1 MANIKG
7 IEKEFKNLLLN
18 LSSEEVIEYYKQL
31 NKKLVKCL
39 PDLDSVNYK
48 HEELTSVLAN
58 IEDVTS
64 VFKKEYPLINQTN
77 ISLRYLELLNKY
89 LIEVDKA
96 QYKIELEKIK
106 AVVYRIASN
115 VNYIKY
121 FLDSIY
127 NYYTYRTFVKTGL
140 IEKEL
145 DVPEDISSVLE
156 PYFNNSSSYYG
167 ATAESYVNDFIKLL
181 FENLEKTID
190 FFNNYFYELDL
201 VPNNPVL
208 FSDKLTK
215 AEIEEFKKEFEP
227 IIVEYNEYYNS
238 GLQYIKEFE
247 ELKVNPFKE
256 AVEISVKTLI
266 EIRTV
271 FNEEDYSRLLEE
283 ELASAPNYNFETF
296 ELILPEVDIEKE
308 IIDHVKRSC

>member
-1 MANIKG
+1 MANLYS

-18 LSSEEVIEYYKQL
+18 LSSEEIVEYYKQL

-39 PDLDSVNYK
+39 PDLDSANYK

-96 QYKIELEKIK
+96 QYKIELEKIRNI
-106 AVVYRIASN
+106 VYRIASN
-115 VNYIKY
+115 VHYIKY
-121 FLDSIY
+121 FLNSIY
-127 NYYTYRTFVKTGL
+127 NYYTYRIYIKEGL
-140 IEKEL
+140 LEKEL

-156 PYFNNSSSYYG
+156 PYFNKSNSSYYG

-181 FENLEKTID
+181 FENLEKIID
-190 FFNNYFYELDL
+190 IFNNYFYELDL

-215 AEIEEFKKEFEP
+215 AEIEEFKKEFEL

-247 ELKVNPFKE
+247 ELKLNPFKE

-266 EIRTV
+266 EFSSV
-271 FNEEDYSRLLEE
+271 FNEEDYSRLIEK

-296 ELILPEVDIEKE
+296 ELILPTEKNKPKGS
-308 IIDHVKRSC
+308 VN

>member
-1 MANIKG
+1 MASNINKLNKDFEE
-7 IEKEFKNLLLN
+7 ILLGLTP
-18 LSSEEVIEYYKQL
+18 EEAVEYYKQL
-31 NKKLVKCL
+31 NKKLIKCL
-39 PDLDSVNYK
+39 PNLNSANFK

-58 IEDVTS
+58 IENITS

-77 ISLRYLELLNKY
+77 ISLRYLELFNKY
-89 LIEVDKA
+89 LIEVNKA

-106 AVVYRIASN
+106 NVVYKIGSKLQ
-115 VNYIKY
+115 YIKY

-127 NYYTYRTFVKTGL
+127 NYYTYRTYVKEGL
-140 IEKEL
+140 IENEL

-167 ATAESYVNDFIKLL
+167 ATAESYINDFIKLQ
-181 FENLEKTID
+181 FENLEKIID
-190 FFNNYFYELDL
+190 LFNNYFYELDL
-201 VPNNPVL
+201 VPDNPVL

-215 AEIEEFKKEFEP
+215 AEIEEFKKEFEL
-227 IIVEYNEYYNS
+227 IIVEYNEVYNS

-266 EIRTV
+266 
-271 FNEEDYSRLLEE
+271 
-283 ELASAPNYNFETF
+283 
-296 ELILPEVDIEKE
+296 
-308 IIDHVKRSC
+308 

>member
-1 MANIKG
+1 MASNINKLNKDFEE
-7 IEKEFKNLLLN
+7 ILLGLTP
-18 LSSEEVIEYYKQL
+18 EEAVEYYKQL
-31 NKKLVKCL
+31 NKKLIKCL
-39 PDLDSVNYK
+39 PNLNSANFK

-58 IEDVTS
+58 IENITS

-77 ISLRYLELLNKY
+77 ISLRYLELFNKY
-89 LIEVDKA
+89 LIEVNKA

-106 AVVYRIASN
+106 NVVYKIGSKLQ
-115 VNYIKY
+115 YIKY

-127 NYYTYRTFVKTGL
+127 NYYTYRTYVKEGL
-140 IEKEL
+140 IENEL

-167 ATAESYVNDFIKLL
+167 ATAESYINDFIKLQ
-181 FENLEKTID
+181 FENLEKIID
-190 FFNNYFYELDL
+190 LFNNYFYELDL
-201 VPNNPVL
+201 VPDNPVL

-215 AEIEEFKKEFEP
+215 AEIEEFKKEFEL
-227 IIVEYNEYYNS
+227 IIVEYNEVYNS

-266 EIRTV
+266 EFSSV
-271 FNEEDYSRLLEE
+271 FNEEDYSRLIEN
-283 ELASAPNYNFETF
+283 ELASAPSYNFETF
-296 ELILPEVDIEKE
+296 EIILPNTETIKGVGNND
-308 IIDHVKRSC
+308 